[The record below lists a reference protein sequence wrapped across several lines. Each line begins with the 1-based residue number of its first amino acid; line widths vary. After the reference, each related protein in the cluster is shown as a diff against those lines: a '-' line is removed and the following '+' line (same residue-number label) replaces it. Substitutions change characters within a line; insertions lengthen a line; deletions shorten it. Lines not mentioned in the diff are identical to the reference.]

1 MKLENAIVVR
11 FGRFCEVLYKNGVEY
26 MKKLINILVLI
37 LIICTLLLSVVACEK
52 EEETPAVE
60 QPETPTTVKY
70 DMEYMY
76 ACPMLKE
83 VEQTDENKMRRVF
96 TFMISY
102 KIMNVVGPATN
113 YYRKEAELNSFSIL
127 DNDVTVTYVNGY
139 DQNSRE
145 EKALITSKWLY
156 YASLL
161 VSSDVMQQGSF
172 STKPYIRA
180 RYETTVQELVNVI
193 NVNKGYETLEE
204 VALMAYYHPKFDEYI
219 EIYED
224 PTGSES
230 NFAVLHS
237 YFKEMY
243 YQYEMLPV
251 VLTKYNLWDASK
263 EVGKVGSVLIKDGLD
278 TDENGGWSEYK
289 VVGYYETEADKLLS
303 TGVAMEGEEYELVME
318 QLNNPTYYAMYN
330 LAEAV
335 K

>member
-1 MKLENAIVVR
+1 
-11 FGRFCEVLYKNGVEY
+11 

-37 LIICTLLLSVVACEK
+37 LIIGTLLLSVVACEK
-52 EEETPAVE
+52 EQETPAVE
-60 QPETPTTVKY
+60 QPETPTTIKY

-96 TFMISY
+96 TFLISY

-113 YYRKEAELNSFSIL
+113 YYRKEAELNSLSIL

-139 DQNSRE
+139 NQNSRE

-193 NVNKGYETLEE
+193 NVNKGHETLEE

-224 PTGSES
+224 PTGKGLDY
-230 NFAVLHS
+230 AVFYS